1 MEAINESGRYWVSS
15 KEFRDTLPIKV
26 FLRSEKRI
34 HSKFLVRL
42 KGLKFKLMYG
52 FKQTRGTNRRFGVL
66 AGERLCKLSKDLNN
80 CNMINAF

>member
-1 MEAINESGRYWVSS
+1 
-15 KEFRDTLPIKV
+15 
-26 FLRSEKRI
+26 
-34 HSKFLVRL
+34 
-42 KGLKFKLMYG
+42 MYG